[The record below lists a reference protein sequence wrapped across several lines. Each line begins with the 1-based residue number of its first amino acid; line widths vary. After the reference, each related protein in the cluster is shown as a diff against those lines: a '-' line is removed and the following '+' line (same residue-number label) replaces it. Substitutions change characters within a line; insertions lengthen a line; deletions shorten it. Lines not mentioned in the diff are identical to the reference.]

1 MRRGKEQRVLF
12 QLIRS
17 VLLEEPITIEV
28 EGLDW
33 KYLQQLCKYQK
44 IDNLVS
50 YGILPLQEQKKIPED
65 VVCAMQKAQQK
76 GIAREATQYFSL
88 QEIQQKFE
96 EEQIEH
102 LPLKGAQL
110 KKEYP
115 SPDMRFLTDL
125 DILCQKEQQGKIQTI
140 MESLGYTLEHGGG
153 HHDVYVRNPF
163 MTVEIHWD
171 CSTENREL
179 DVLLEDIWSKC
190 IRKEGFAFAYQMAW
204 EEYYVYMI
212 GHMAKHL
219 KYGGIGIRMLLDLF
233 VFAQKKKDSCDWKKV
248 EAYLERGR
256 LLKFSETMQ
265 RFLQQ
270 CMEEDESFFEGN
282 ILLEHI
288 IGSGAYGTMENHMGA
303 RLLKEGG
310 EKKQIRRTRIR
321 LVLTMLFPPLEA
333 MKELSP
339 AVRRHSFLLPAA
351 WIWRLVTKSI
361 FANRKGRE
369 VLKSIVVT
377 EQVDHMDRVCRAA
390 GLYE

>member
-1 MRRGKEQRVLF
+1 MRREKEQKALF
-12 QLIRS
+12 QLIKS

-50 YGILPLQEQKKIPED
+50 YGILPLQEQEKIPAD

-125 DILCQKEQQGKIQTI
+125 DILCQKEQQGKIQAI

-179 DVLLEDIWSKC
+179 DVFLEDIWSKC
-190 IRKEGFAFAYQMAW
+190 IRKEGFAFAYQMPW

-233 VFAQKKKDSCDWKKV
+233 VFAQKKKDSCDWKKIEV
-248 EAYLERGR
+248 YLERGG
-256 LLKFSETMQ
+256 LLKFSETMH

-270 CMEEDESFFEGN
+270 CMEEDKSFFDGN
-282 ILLEHI
+282 KATANGQAEDLDIDYEEKKE
-288 IGSGAYGTMENHMGA
+288 SGASDEHAGNSSLEKPEERSTEDSSTDTKMDMG
-303 RLLKEGG
+303 
-310 EKKQIRRTRIR
+310 
-321 LVLTMLFPPLEA
+321 
-333 MKELSP
+333 
-339 AVRRHSFLLPAA
+339 
-351 WIWRLVTKSI
+351 
-361 FANRKGRE
+361 
-369 VLKSIVVT
+369 T
-377 EQVDHMDRVCRAA
+377 EQPSENLDNEVTIPDDW
-390 GLYE
+390 EE

>member
-1 MRRGKEQRVLF
+1 MRREKEQRALF
-12 QLIRS
+12 QLIKS

-50 YGILPLQEQKKIPED
+50 YGILPLQEQEKIPAD

-115 SPDMRFLTDL
+115 SPDMRFLTDF
-125 DILCQKEQQGKIQTI
+125 DILCQKEQQGEIRAI
-140 MESLGYTLEHGGG
+140 LESLGYTLEHGGG

-190 IRKEGFAFAYQMAW
+190 IRKEGFAFAYQMPW
-204 EEYYVYMI
+204 EEYYVYI
-212 GHMAKHL
+212 S
-219 KYGGIGIRMLLDLF
+219 
-233 VFAQKKKDSCDWKKV
+233 V
-248 EAYLERGR
+248 
-256 LLKFSETMQ
+256 
-265 RFLQQ
+265 
-270 CMEEDESFFEGN
+270 
-282 ILLEHI
+282 
-288 IGSGAYGTMENHMGA
+288 
-303 RLLKEGG
+303 
-310 EKKQIRRTRIR
+310 
-321 LVLTMLFPPLEA
+321 
-333 MKELSP
+333 
-339 AVRRHSFLLPAA
+339 
-351 WIWRLVTKSI
+351 IWQST
-361 FANRKGRE
+361 
-369 VLKSIVVT
+369 
-377 EQVDHMDRVCRAA
+377 
-390 GLYE
+390 

>member
-1 MRRGKEQRVLF
+1 MRREKEQRALF
-12 QLIRS
+12 QLIKS

-50 YGILPLQEQKKIPED
+50 YGILPLQEQEQIPAD

-125 DILCQKEQQGKIQTI
+125 DILCQKEQQGKIQAI
-140 MESLGYTLEHGGG
+140 MESLGYTLKHGGG

-163 MTVEIHWD
+163 MMVEIHWD

-179 DVLLEDIWSKC
+179 DVLLEDIRSKC
-190 IRKEGFAFAYQMAW
+190 IRKEGFAFAYQMPW

-233 VFAQKKKDSCDWKKV
+233 VFAQKKKDSCDWKKI
-248 EAYLERGR
+248 EAYLKQGG

-321 LVLTMLFPPLEA
+321 LVMIMLFPPLEA

-351 WIWRLVTKSI
+351 WIWRLVTKTI

-377 EQVDHMDRVCRAA
+377 EQVDHMDRVYRAA